1 MISKVLVPHDGTEIS
16 DKAVARAT
24 EFANAFNSE
33 IILLHVIKD
42 NLEEAWNERAQNR
55 SIEYITKQNI
65 KSTLRV
71 VIGSPSERILE
82 FANTNEIDLIVMGS
96 QRLETISKIKAL
108 GSVARKVSE
117 AANCPVLIVH

>member
-1 MISKVLVPHDGTEIS
+1 MISKILVPHDGTEIS
-16 DKAVARAT
+16 DKAVTRAI
-24 EFANAFNSE
+24 EFAKAFNSE

-42 NLEEAWNERAQNR
+42 NLEEAWNEMSQNR
-55 SIEYITKQNI
+55 SVQYITNQNI
-65 KSTLRV
+65 KSTSRV
-71 VIGSPSERILE
+71 VIGPPSEKILE
-82 FANTNEIDLIVMGS
+82 FANVNQIDLIVVGS

>member
-1 MISKVLVPHDGTEIS
+1 MISKILVPHDGTEIS
-16 DKAVARAT
+16 DKAVTRAI
-24 EFANAFNSE
+24 EFAKAFNSE

-42 NLEEAWNERAQNR
+42 NLEVAWNQMSQNR
-55 SIEYITKQNI
+55 SVQYITKQNI

-71 VIGSPSERILE
+71 VIGPPSEKSLE
-82 FANTNEIDLIVMGS
+82 FTNANQIDLIVVGS